1 MAKTE
6 WWGNWAFNKE
16 DETLSILD
24 ILAWGEFDSKIAGLL
39 WLLME
44 RKASLVVAS
53 GPSWAGK
60 STLFHALLDF
70 LPPEISQVTLMGY
83 REDFRSFEHCK
94 PENTYMV
101 SEEISNHQF
110 EYLWGYQVAKA
121 FKLVTKGFAFGTT
134 IHARNIKEV
143 AYIINAMGVPAEQ
156 IAKLGVI
163 VTLQVAR
170 GRYVD
175 SEPIRYVDTVSTLD
189 NTTDGLVA
197 QILAVRHLPEE
208 KFKYPG
214 EAALQ
219 EILGKKFGIKLDS
232 VTAEI
237 ERRADF
243 IDQLYDKKVSRDEV
257 KKAIV
262 KFYQSRIP

>member
-1 MAKTE
+1 MAKTN
-6 WWGNWAFNKE
+6 WWGNWAFNKA
-16 DETLSILD
+16 DETLSIMD
-24 ILAWGEFDSKIAGLL
+24 ILDWEEFDVKLAGLL

-44 RKASLVVAS
+44 RRASLVVAS

-70 LPPEISQVTLMGY
+70 LPPDISQVTLMGY
-83 REDFRSFEHCK
+83 AEDFRSFAACK

-121 FKLVTKGFAFGTT
+121 FKLVNKGFAFGTT

-156 IAKLGVI
+156 IAKLGLI
-163 VTLQVAR
+163 VTLQVTR
-170 GRYVD
+170 GRLPDEY
-175 SEPIRYVDTVSTLD
+175 IRYVDTVSTLD
-189 NTTDGLVA
+189 HTEDGLVA
-197 QILAVRHLPEE
+197 RILAVRRLPGD
-208 KFKYPG
+208 KFSYPD
-214 EAALQ
+214 ESELQ
-219 EILGKKFGIKLDS
+219 EILAKKFGIKVDS

-237 ERRADF
+237 ERRGEY
-243 IDQLYDKKVSRDEV
+243 INQLRKEKPSREEV
-257 KKAIV
+257 KKAIAN
-262 KFYQSRIP
+262 FH

>member
-1 MAKTE
+1 MAKTYD
-6 WWGNWAFNKE
+6 WGNWAFNKA

-24 ILAWGEFDSKIAGLL
+24 VLAWQEFDAKMAGLL

-44 RKASLVVAS
+44 QRASLVVAS

-83 REDFRSFEHCK
+83 AEDFRSFASCK

-110 EYLWGYQVAKA
+110 EYLWGYQVSKA
-121 FKLVTKGFAFGTT
+121 FKLVNKGFAFGTT

-143 AYIINAMGVPAEQ
+143 AYIINAMGVPPEQ
-156 IAKLGVI
+156 IAKLGII

-170 GRYVD
+170 GRGEDEY
-175 SEPIRYVDTVSTLD
+175 IRYVDTVSTLD
-189 NTTDGLVA
+189 YTKDGLVA
-197 QILAVRHLPEE
+197 QILAARHLPDE
-208 KFKYPG
+208 KFKYTG
-214 EAALQ
+214 EDALQ
-219 EILGKKFGIKLDS
+219 EILTKKFGIKLDS

-237 ERRADF
+237 ERRADV
-243 IDQLYDKKVSRDEV
+243 INQLYDKKATRDEV
-257 KKAIV
+257 KQAIAL
-262 KFYQSRIP
+262 FYQSGIP

>member
-1 MAKTE
+1 MAKTYS
-6 WWGNWAFNKE
+6 WGDWAFNKT
-16 DETLSILD
+16 DETLSILN
-24 ILAWGEFDSKIAGLL
+24 ILEWEEFDVKMAGLL

-44 RKASLVVAS
+44 QRASLVVAS

-70 LPPEISQVTLMGY
+70 LPPAISQVTLMGY
-83 REDFRSFEHCK
+83 AEDFRSFASCK
-94 PENTYMV
+94 PANTYMV

-121 FKLVTKGFAFGTT
+121 FRLVNKGFAFGTT

-143 AYIINAMGVPAEQ
+143 AYIISAMGVPVEQ
-156 IAKLGVI
+156 IAKLGVVI
-163 VTLQVAR
+163 TLQVAR

-189 NTTDGLVA
+189 ITEDGLVA
-197 QILAVRHLPEE
+197 QMLAVRRLPGE
-208 KFKYPG
+208 KFNYPD

-219 EILGKKFGIKLDS
+219 EILAKKFGLKLDS

-237 ERRADF
+237 ERRGNY
-243 IDQLYDKKVSRDEV
+243 IDELYKKKLSRVEV
-257 KKAIV
+257 KKAIAS
-262 KFYQSRIP
+262 FH

>member
-1 MAKTE
+1 MAKTYD
-6 WWGNWAFNKE
+6 WGNWAFNKT
-16 DETLSILD
+16 DDTLSILN
-24 ILAWGEFDSKIAGLL
+24 ILDWQEFDVKLAGLL

-44 RKASLVVAS
+44 QRASVVVAS

-83 REDFRSFEHCK
+83 SEDFKSLDHCK

-121 FKLVTKGFAFGTT
+121 FRLVKKGFAFGTT

-143 AYIINAMGVPAEQ
+143 AYIINAMGVPAEE

-170 GRYVD
+170 GRLPDEY
-175 SEPIRYVDTVSTLD
+175 IRYVDTVSTLD
-189 NTTDGLVA
+189 TTKDGLVA
-197 QILAVRHLPEE
+197 QILAVRHLPGE
-208 KFKYPG
+208 KFNYP
-214 EAALQ
+214 EETVLQ
-219 EILGKKFGIKLDS
+219 EILSKKFGIKLDS
-232 VTAEI
+232 INAEI
-237 ERRADF
+237 ERRGDY
-243 IDQLYDKKVSRDEV
+243 INQLYQQKLSRKEV
-257 KKAIV
+257 KKAIA
-262 KFYQSRIP
+262 KFLQSPTP